1 MTFITKDNGERA
13 TYAGG
18 MVRDTENGKRRWD
31 LIPDY
36 VFFESV
42 RNNKRGMVI
51 DTYLL
56 YKRGEYEI
64 AYVKTLIDLVIEVEG
79 CTVVEYWTRVAEL
92 MERGAIKYGEENWL
106 NGKDEEVLARYKKSL
121 NRHMKQWLM
130 GDVEED
136 HAAAIAFNINGIIY
150 TQ

>member
-1 MTFITKDNGERA
+1 MTFITKDNGDRA
-13 TYAGG
+13 TFSGG
-18 MVRDTENGKRRWD
+18 MVRDTEDGKRRWD

-36 VFFESV
+36 VFFEAV
-42 RNNKRGMVI
+42 RNGKYGMVI
-51 DTYLL
+51 DTYLN

-64 AYVKTLIDLVIEVEG
+64 AYVRTLIDLVIAAEG
-79 CTVVEYWTRVAEL
+79 CTVVEYWSRVAEL

-106 NGKDEEVLARYKKSL
+106 NGKGEDALARYKKSL

-130 GDVEED
+130 GDLEED